1 MRKLLLLAAVAA
13 MSTACANRSE
23 EDTGAAPD
31 RGDATVT
38 ATDSASIPTDSTM
51 GQRPDATDTS
61 MVRQDDTTSMGAP
74 APTQGDSALTNQATP
89 DSSTGAMAD
98 STGMNHD
105 GMNHDGMGHD
115 STAVQG
121 DSAMTNSSVPDT
133 TARQ

>member
-13 MSTACANRSE
+13 MSAACANRSE

-38 ATDSASIPTDSTM
+38 ATDSAAVLTDSTM
-51 GQRPDATDTS
+51 GQRPGATDSS

-74 APTQGDSALTNQATP
+74 MPTQGDSALTNQATP

-105 GMNHDGMGHD
+105 GMSHD
-115 STAVQG
+115 SMAVQG

>member
-38 ATDSASIPTDSTM
+38 ATDTASVPTDSTM
-51 GQRPDATDTS
+51 GQRPGATDTS

-74 APTQGDSALTNQATP
+74 MPTQGDSALTNQATP
-89 DSSTGAMAD
+89 DSSTGAMTD

-105 GMNHDGMGHD
+105 GMSHD

>member
-38 ATDSASIPTDSTM
+38 ATDTASVPTDSTM
-51 GQRPDATDTS
+51 GQRPGATDTS

-74 APTQGDSALTNQATP
+74 KPTQGDSALTNQATP
-89 DSSTGAMAD
+89 DSSTGAMTD

-105 GMNHDGMGHD
+105 GMSHD